1 MRNGLVAPYI
11 IVHQHA
17 PEEDVVAIIR
27 ILDGRRRITRR
38 MLGPETTFR
47 APR

>member
-1 MRNGLVAPYI
+1 MRIGLVAPYI